1 MTAQAR
7 IELMDFS
14 GLERLAAT
22 ATMDNYGDLLQTIA
36 AYTTTGSLDA
46 IQREGII
53 IALTSNTQIT
63 AGKVLIKNAL
73 AKVEAA
79 LKRASGSDMGGIKG
93 GRGVY
98 ALKVDGVYFSK
109 PTKEGYAAPVRIA
122 PHLQVIAETYDT
134 ADGNNGRYLEFKD
147 TRGRLKTWA
156 MPAIFA
162 AGDGT
167 EIAKYLRQAGLNYVY
182 GYDKELIDYLLSSPV
197 TDLMT
202 CSDRTGWVDDVFI
215 TPKRVY
221 GENAE
226 SYIYQ
231 PVGTIDNK
239 IGQAGTLADWQANV
253 SRYAQNN
260 PLLMTAVSFAF
271 AGALLNKV
279 DMMGFG
285 LHIFGG
291 SSIGKTTALQ
301 MAGSVWGKEFW
312 QQWLATS
319 VGLEGSAHA
328 HNDGLLCLD
337 EIGEATAQTVSATAY
352 ALANGEGKRRGGRD
366 GNAKITKK
374 WREVFLSTGEYS
386 LDHMMKAAGIV
397 TRAGQEVRMINMNGG
412 AWAYGCFNDLHGL
425 ANGSEFSEMLK
436 ANTAKV
442 YGTAGDAWLEAIT
455 APGGIPKDISQ
466 AVDVIRESFLPE
478 GASGQVRRVARQFAL
493 TAYAG
498 ELATKHGITGWKE
511 GEATAA
517 AKECFP
523 LWMDGFGGADGSR
536 ETRQIIE
543 AVQSF
548 LTRHF
553 SKFQDMALAS
563 PIPVHDRVGYHRM
576 TATEREYI
584 VPSTEL
590 HRLAEGHSKDQI
602 ITALRTVGMINE
614 PTKNGKDS
622 TGKDKYTQTVK
633 VRTPE
638 GNRGCFV
645 IQPTPTAR
653 DGLNVAHAEYDDV
666 DVSQAPF

>member
-1 MTAQAR
+1 MTAQAQTNPAT
-7 IELMDFS
+7 ELLVELETQAQTVTLETYQDF
-14 GLERLAAT
+14 LRTVA
-22 ATMDNYGDLLQTIA
+22 LLVVDGAIDQ
-36 AYTTTGSLDA
+36 
-46 IQREGII
+46 IQRKAVIQAIVNNGQNLGGVRLITN
-53 IALTSNTQIT
+53 ALTEIE
-63 AGKVLIKNAL
+63 KEIKRDNAT
-73 AKVEAA
+73 
-79 LKRASGSDMGGIKG
+79 SPDGIKG

-98 ALKVDGVYFSK
+98 SLRDNGVWYSK
-109 PTKEGYAAPVRIA
+109 PTRDGYAEPVQISPYLR
-122 PHLQVIAETYDT
+122 VIAETYDT
-134 ADGNNGRYLEFKD
+134 ADGNNGRYVELKD

-156 MPAIFA
+156 MPAVFA

-517 AKECFP
+517 VKECFP
-523 LWMDGFGGADGSR
+523 LWVDDFGGADGSR
-536 ETRQIIE
+536 ETRQVLE
-543 AVQSF
+543 AVQGF
-548 LTRHF
+548 LFANISRFHDT
-553 SKFQDMALAS
+553 KVS
-563 PIPVHDRVGYHRM
+563 PDSVYTVKDRVGFVGDENEVRKFFIP
-576 TATEREYI
+576 ATQI
-584 VPSTEL
+584 TK
-590 HRLAEGHSKDQI
+590 LAEGYSREQI
-602 ITALRTVGMINE
+602 ITALRMAGMLNDPDTAGKLTVSKRLG
-614 PTKNGKDS
+614 GKLER
-622 TGKDKYTQTVK
+622 V
-633 VRTPE
+633 
-638 GNRGCFV
+638 FV
-645 IQPTPTAR
+645 ITPK
-653 DGLNVAHAEYDDV
+653 
-666 DVSQAPF
+666 